1 METIENMRWGTK
13 AGRTGDELNSSKGKQ
28 GFQITTG
35 SAVSAQKLI
44 GERECFCVQFCELPD
59 IFCGECH
66 GTGEVKRLQEH
77 LTKYGMRS
85 TTKRK
90 KRVAKK

>member
-1 METIENMRWGTK
+1 M
-13 AGRTGDELNSSKGKQ
+13 LNIVKGKK
-28 GFQITTG
+28 GFQTTTG
-35 SAVSAQKLI
+35 SATTAKGLI
-44 GERECFCVQFCELPD
+44 GEKECFCVQFCDVPD

-77 LTKYGMRS
+77 LKKYGMEP

-90 KRVAKK
+90 KK